1 MNLEFLSPLGF
12 AGGLAVLAGALF
24 MLHRLRVRHREVIVP
39 TTLFWKQA
47 QEDTLAR
54 KLTAIFRHP
63 RAYLFVL
70 AILALLL
77 LAVAGPSLDSDEG
90 TDYVILLDG
99 SADMARGDCL
109 EEAVEITGALLDKLP
124 RAHTTLV
131 YANAT
136 PSTLLAAEES
146 SFLFESRSET
156 LKPSAAPETITSELL
171 RLARESRNSD
181 KNSTIF
187 IVGEAELS
195 GDLKAELAK
204 ASEGRLTIQR
214 VRNKADGSR
223 DKAPPTQEGPFYSEE
238 ISDTHHKPS
247 GDFDQGIIAFG
258 MAPAASGEWGAVD
271 LYIETTGEFMPVI
284 EGTASDR
291 IDLADVGI
299 GIGWWVRDL
308 ALDGLPQT
316 LKVRTED
323 AEQTSF
329 HTYGLLL
336 DNRAEMLMPTGRGA
350 IGVWLGAGVPPA
362 FAAAVAADP
371 GLFLS
376 AKADAAV
383 AIGNSDDLTGV
394 NPDTASW
401 TLAARTDLL
410 ASVVATAEGSSFASI
425 FHSLDLASI
434 ERTQGKAEQ
443 TSDTPPITLSEQAG
457 ALALATDA
465 ALFSPPYELIESR
478 SFPLLVGFA
487 ARWLA
492 GTETIMPFAA
502 AGKPLPFGNTGGMTA
517 ESGTSFAT
525 AGAASVPPT
534 AGMFESAIAS
544 LLSPTTSGSAYPAGL
559 LKSQS
564 GSAFGVV
571 AIDDI
576 QAGGQS
582 LLPTLLLLLALL
594 LLVIEWYVFRT
605 GRMP

>member
-54 KLTAIFRHP
+54 KLTAAFKHP

-77 LAVAGPSLDSDEG
+77 LAVAGPSLESDDG

-109 EEAVEITGALLDKLP
+109 EEAVEITSALLDELP

-146 SFLFESRSET
+146 SFLFESRSKT
-156 LKPSAAPETITSELL
+156 LKPSAAPESITAELM
-171 RLARESRNSD
+171 RLARESRLSD
-181 KNSTIF
+181 KNSTVF

-195 GDLKAELAK
+195 GDLKAELTK

-214 VRNKADGSR
+214 VRKASDGSR
-223 DKAPPTQEGPFYSEE
+223 DRTEPTQEGPFFSEV
-238 ISDTHHKPS
+238 ISETHHKPS
-247 GDFDQGIIAFG
+247 ADFDQGIIAFG
-258 MAPAASGEWGAVD
+258 MAPAASGEWGAID
-271 LYIETTGEFMPVI
+271 LYLETSGEFMPVI
-284 EGTASDR
+284 EGVTSDQ
-291 IDLADVGI
+291 IEGNGFD
-299 GIGWWVRDL
+299 GWWVRDL
-308 ALDGLPQT
+308 ALEGLPQI

-323 AEQTSF
+323 AEQNSF
-329 HTYGLLL
+329 HAYALLL
-336 DNRAEMLMPTGRGA
+336 DNRAEMLIPTGRGA
-350 IGVWLGAGVPPA
+350 IGVWLGSGAPAA

-376 AKADAAV
+376 AKAEAAV
-383 AIGNSDDLTGV
+383 AIGSAEDLAGV

-401 TLAARTDLL
+401 TLAARTDQL

-457 ALALATDA
+457 ALALATDV
-465 ALFSPPYELIESR
+465 ALFSAPYELIESR

-502 AGKPLPFGNTGGMTA
+502 AGKALPLGDTGGMTA
-517 ESGTSFAT
+517 DSGTRFAT
-525 AGAASVPPT
+525 AGAESVPPS
-534 AGMFESAIAS
+534 AGKFEGAIAS
-544 LLSPTTSGSAYPAGL
+544 LLSPTTSGSAYPAGM
-559 LKSQS
+559 LKSQNS
-564 GSAFGVV
+564 SAFGVV
-571 AIDDI
+571 TIDDI

>member
-12 AGGLAVLAGALF
+12 AGGLAVLAGALY

-54 KLTAIFRHP
+54 KLTATFKHP

-77 LAVAGPSLDSDEG
+77 FAVAGPSLEG
-90 TDYVILLDG
+90 NDDADYVILLDG

-109 EEAVEITGALLDKLP
+109 EEAVEITSTLLDKLP
-124 RAHTTLV
+124 RARTTLV

-136 PSTLLAAEES
+136 PSTLLASEES

-181 KNSTIF
+181 KNSTVF
-187 IVGEAELS
+187 IVGEAEPS
-195 GDLKAELAK
+195 GGLAAELAK
-204 ASEGRLTIQR
+204 TSEGRLTIQR
-214 VRNKADGSR
+214 VRNEADGSR
-223 DKAPPTQEGPFYSEE
+223 DRTPPKQEGPFVSEE

-247 GDFDQGIIAFG
+247 GDFDQGITAFG

-271 LYIETTGEFMPVI
+271 LYIETTGEFTPVI
-284 EGTASDR
+284 EGIASDR
-291 IDLADVGI
+291 IDLADVGA
-299 GIGWWVRDL
+299 GVGWWVRDL

-323 AEQTSF
+323 AEQSSF
-329 HTYGLLL
+329 HAYALLL

-350 IGVWLGAGVPPA
+350 IGVWLGNSVPPA

-371 GLFLS
+371 GLFS
-376 AKADAAV
+376 CSKAEAAI
-383 AIGNSDDLTGV
+383 AIGNSDDLTGIST
-394 NPDTASW
+394 DTASW

-434 ERTQGKAEQ
+434 ERTQGKEEP
-443 TSDTPPITLSEQAG
+443 TNDTPPITLSEQAG
-457 ALALATDA
+457 ALALATDI
-465 ALFSPPYELIESR
+465 ALFSAPYELIESR

-502 AGKPLPFGNTGGMTA
+502 AGKALPLGATSGMTA
-517 ESGTSFAT
+517 DSGMSFAT
-525 AGAASVPPT
+525 AGAASVPPS
-534 AGMFESAIAS
+534 AGQFEGAIAS
-544 LLSPTTSGSAYPAGL
+544 LLSPVTSGSAYPAGML
-559 LKSQS
+559 GSQN
-564 GSAFGVV
+564 GSAIGVV
-571 AIDDI
+571 TIDDI

-594 LLVIEWYVFRT
+594 LLVIE
-605 GRMP
+605 

>member
-12 AGGLAVLAGALF
+12 AGGLAGLAGALF

-54 KLTAIFRHP
+54 KLTASFKHP

-77 LAVAGPSLDSDEG
+77 LAVAGPSLESDDG

-109 EEAVEITGALLDKLP
+109 EEAVVITGALLAELP
-124 RAHTTLV
+124 RTHTTLV
-131 YANAT
+131 YADAT
-136 PSTLLAAEES
+136 PSTLLAPEES
-146 SFLFESRSET
+146 RFLFESRSET
-156 LKPSAAPETITSELL
+156 LKPSAAPETITGELM
-171 RLARESRNSD
+171 RLARESRRSD
-181 KNSTIF
+181 KNSTVF

-195 GDLKAELAK
+195 GDLKAELTK
-204 ASEGRLTIQR
+204 ASEGRLTIQY

-223 DKAPPTQEGPFYSEE
+223 DKTPPTQDGPFYSEV

-247 GDFDQGIIAFG
+247 GDFDQGITAFG

-284 EGTASDR
+284 EGIASDR
-291 IDLADVGI
+291 IDRADVGL
-299 GIGWWVRDL
+299 GWWVRDL

-323 AEQTSF
+323 AEQNSF
-329 HTYGLLL
+329 HAYALLL
-336 DNRAEMLMPTGRGA
+336 DNRAEILMPTGRGA
-350 IGVWLGAGVPPA
+350 IGVWLGIGAPPA

-376 AKADAAV
+376 AKAEAAV
-383 AIGNSDDLTGV
+383 AIGNEDDLAGV
-394 NPDTASW
+394 NPNTASW
-401 TLAARTDLL
+401 TLAARTDLS
-410 ASVVATAEGSSFASI
+410 ASVVATTEGPSFASI
-425 FHSLDLASI
+425 FHSLDLSSI
-434 ERTQGKAEQ
+434 ERTQGKSEQ
-443 TSDTPPITLSEQAG
+443 ASDTPPITLSEQAG
-457 ALALATDA
+457 ALALATDI
-465 ALFSPPYELIESR
+465 ALFSTPYELIESR

-487 ARWLA
+487 SRWLA
-492 GTETIMPFAA
+492 GTETILPFAA
-502 AGKPLPFGNTGGMTA
+502 AGNALPLGDTGGMIA
-517 ESGTSFAT
+517 DSGIRFAT
-525 AGAASVPPT
+525 AGAASIPPS
-534 AGMFESAIAS
+534 AGQFEGAIAS
-544 LLSPTTSGSAYPAGL
+544 LLSPVTSGSAYPAGL

-564 GSAFGVV
+564 GSAIGAVT
-571 AIDDI
+571 IDDI
-576 QAGGQS
+576 KAGGQS

>member
-12 AGGLAVLAGALF
+12 AGGLAVLAGALY

-54 KLTAIFRHP
+54 KLTAVFRHP

-77 LAVAGPSLDSDEG
+77 LAVAGPSLEG
-90 TDYVILLDG
+90 NDDTDYVILLDG

-109 EEAVEITGALLDKLP
+109 EEAVEITSKLLDNLP

-136 PSTLLAAEES
+136 PSTLLASEES

-181 KNSTIF
+181 KNSTVF

-195 GDLKAELAK
+195 GDLKAELTK

-223 DKAPPTQEGPFYSEE
+223 DRTPPTQEGPFYSEL
-238 ISDTHHKPS
+238 ISNTHHKPTGS
-247 GDFDQGIIAFG
+247 FDEGIIAFG
-258 MAPAASGEWGAVD
+258 MAPAASGEWGAID
-271 LYIETTGEFMPVI
+271 LYLETTEAFTPII
-284 EGTASDR
+284 EGITDEPIQESTPYS
-291 IDLADVGI
+291 
-299 GIGWWVRDL
+299 WWVRDL
-308 ALDGLPQT
+308 PLKGLPQT
-316 LKVRTED
+316 LKVRTSD
-323 AEQTSF
+323 AEESSF
-329 HTYGLLL
+329 HPYALLS
-336 DNRAEMLMPTGRGA
+336 DDRAEILVPTGRGA
-350 IGVWLGAGVPPA
+350 IGVWLGNGTPPA

-371 GLFLS
+371 GLFS
-376 AKADAAV
+376 CPKAEATV
-383 AIGNSDDLTGV
+383 AIGSADDLAGV
-394 NPDTASW
+394 NPDTSSW
-401 TLAARTDLL
+401 TLAARTDLQ
-410 ASVVATAEGSSFASI
+410 ASVVATAEESSFASI
-425 FHSLDLASI
+425 FHSLDLASV
-434 ERTQGKAEQ
+434 ERTQGKAEEV
-443 TSDTPPITLSEQAG
+443 SDTPLITFNEQAG

-465 ALFSPPYELIESR
+465 ALFSAPYELIESR

-502 AGKPLPFGNTGGMTA
+502 AGKALPLGYTGGMTA

-534 AGMFESAIAS
+534 AGKFEGAIAS
-544 LLSPTTSGSAYPAGL
+544 LLSPKTSGWAYSSGMLRSQDSSAIGI
-559 LKSQS
+559 
-564 GSAFGVV
+564 VT
-571 AIDDI
+571 IDDI

>member
-12 AGGLAVLAGALF
+12 AGGLAVLAGALY

-54 KLTAIFRHP
+54 KLTAVFRHP

-77 LAVAGPSLDSDEG
+77 LAIAGPSLNSNDD

-109 EEAVEITGALLDKLP
+109 EEAVEITGALLDELP
-124 RAHTTLV
+124 RTHTTLV

-146 SFLFESRSET
+146 SLLFESRSQT
-156 LKPSAAPETITSELL
+156 LKPSAAPETITAELL
-171 RLARESRNSD
+171 RLARESRSS
-181 KNSTIF
+181 KKKTAVY
-187 IVGEAELS
+187 IVGEALLS
-195 GDLKAELAK
+195 GDLKAELMQT
-204 ASEGRLTIQR
+204 SEGLLAIQR
-214 VRNKADGSR
+214 VSKTAKVPADNF
-223 DKAPPTQEGPFYSEE
+223 E
-238 ISDTHHKPS
+238 
-247 GDFDQGIIAFG
+247 DFDIQIVAGSLPDTRKPANIWDYAILGFG
-258 MAPAASGEWGAVD
+258 MAPSASGQWGSVD
-271 LYIETTGEFMPVI
+271 LWIETSNEEAPTI
-284 EGTASDR
+284 EG
-291 IDLADVGI
+291 IDSAQVESAI
-299 GIGWWVRDL
+299 GEDNGHPWGWWVRDL
-308 ALDGLPQT
+308 PLDGLPRSLVAIT
-316 LKVRTED
+316 GDGPPHPNRL
-323 AEQTSF
+323 A
-329 HTYGLLL
+329 L
-336 DNRAEMLMPTGRGA
+336 DNRAEILMPTGRGA
-350 IGVWLGAGVPPA
+350 IGAWLGDSVPPA

-376 AKADAAV
+376 AKADAAI
-383 AIGNSDDLTGV
+383 AIGSAEDLAGV
-394 NPDTASW
+394 SMDTASW
-401 TLAARTDLL
+401 TLAARSDLQ
-410 ASVVATAEGSSFASI
+410 ASVVGTSEGPSFASI

-443 TSDTPPITLSEQAG
+443 ASDTPPISLSEQAG
-457 ALALATDA
+457 ALALATDV
-465 ALFSPPYELIESR
+465 ALFSAPYELIESR

-502 AGKPLPFGNTGGMTA
+502 AGKALPLGYTGGMTA
-517 ESGTSFAT
+517 DSGTNFAT
-525 AGAASVPPT
+525 AGTASIPPT
-534 AGMFESAIAS
+534 AGQFEGAIAS
-544 LLSPTTSGSAYPAGL
+544 LLSPVTSGSTYPAGM

-571 AIDDI
+571 TIDDI
-576 QAGGQS
+576 KGGGQS